1 MNKTILGILAIALM
15 TTSSSVYAQL
25 TGKVRSDVVSGYQ
38 KTCFETQRQG
48 SPNQSMSDV
57 TLKQYCI
64 CASEYFAD
72 LLNEPL
78 LRDIYA
84 GNVKLNPEWNELA
97 AQYCRKNYAKY

>member
-1 MNKTILGILAIALM
+1 MKKISAIFALPLM
-15 TTSSSVYAQL
+15 IISSSVFAQL

-48 SPNQSMSDV
+48 SPNQSLSDV
-57 TLKQYCI
+57 TLKQYCR
-64 CASEYFAD
+64 CSSEYFAD

-78 LRDIYA
+78 LRDINA
-84 GNVKLNPEWNELA
+84 GNVKLNPEWNNMA